1 MPPSADEYLLLYI
14 AHQLVAN
21 IKSGWHMTCL
31 RTGRTRDV
39 VENMNSNENEV
50 QVVEVGEANFNSE
63 VLQSKRPVLVAFLAP
78 WSRPCQVLKPVLDEV
93 VTACAGS
100 VKVAWVNADDNP
112 HLSLWY
118 EIQSIPTLL
127 CFVGARPRAR
137 VVGTVSKECILSELK
152 PFTEAASRQ
161 ELDP

>member
-1 MPPSADEYLLLYI
+1 MNE
-14 AHQLVAN
+14 
-21 IKSGWHMTCL
+21 T
-31 RTGRTRDV
+31 
-39 VENMNSNENEV
+39 ENMSSNENEV
-50 QVVEVGEANFNSE
+50 RIVEVGEANFNSE

-78 WSRPCQVLKPVLDEV
+78 WSRPCQVQRPILDEV
-93 VTACAGS
+93 VIACTGN

-127 CFVGARPRAR
+127 CFVDGRPRVR

-152 PFTEAASRQ
+152 PFTEAAWRQ